1 MRTTL
6 TLDDDVAAILKR
18 LARTRHARLK
28 DLVNEA
34 LRRGLASATAH
45 PSARGTFQTTSVAL
59 GRCRTGTVDN
69 VADALA
75 AAEGESFR

>member
-18 LARTRHARLK
+18 LARTRNARFK
-28 DLVNEA
+28 DVVNDA
-34 LRRGLASATAH
+34 LRRGLASTTAV
-45 PSARGTFQTTSVAL
+45 PARKTFRTASVDL
-59 GRCRTGTVDN
+59 GRCRTGSVDN